1 METKH
6 LIMGTAGHV
15 DHGKTALIRA
25 LTGFD
30 CDTHKQEKERGI
42 TINLGFTH
50 LDLPQGNSIGII
62 DVPGHADFIKTM
74 ISGACGMDFVL
85 LIIAA
90 DEGIMPQTREHLEI
104 MKLMGIKQGLIA
116 LTKVDTVDEELT
128 ELAMEEARDFVADSF
143 LADADIFPVS
153 ALKDHGI
160 AELIHA
166 IEAMVQAIPAK
177 SDSGNF
183 RMYIDRQ
190 FVQPGFGVIVNGSV
204 LSGAISSND
213 PVYLLPSQRELRIRR
228 MERHGAEVTRIQAG
242 DRASIN
248 LVGLKQKDFK
258 RGMMLSSH
266 PLDPTRLVDGRLSIF
281 APDIQLGLWS
291 QVLFLSG
298 TIRCM
303 ARMHLLDRDTVQA
316 GEQALVQIY
325 LPEDVVV
332 QSDDHFI
339 LRNSSGDTTIGG
351 GQIVD
356 PYPLHHRRRRKG
368 SIEEVSNMASGQLG
382 MRIAAEVK
390 KHIIPLTHREIATN
404 LNLVADEIIP
414 SIFNEL
420 PDYVVFFQH
429 KDDIVLLEKKR
440 ATAWQNKIL
449 ALLEKHHKENPFIK
463 EGKSFNELM
472 GIFPDAKAAPYKL
485 ALTVILEHLRS
496 HDKIAQVDT
505 TWILAGHTVS
515 TDETFLKQIGD
526 IEAYV
531 QKNNGLYSLKELTET
546 FQDTIKPSRL
556 KQMLSYLVEQNNLVL
571 FQLQYVHRDTLQK
584 AQELITKYLLDKP
597 EGITIAEFRD
607 AMATNRTTALFLL
620 EWFDKQN
627 VTLRNDN
634 VRILTKRYRD
644 SLDL

>member
-50 LDLPQGNSIGII
+50 LDLPHGNSIGII

-104 MKLMGIKQGLIA
+104 MKLMGLKQGLIA
-116 LTKVDTVDEELT
+116 LTKTDTVDEELT

-143 LADADIFPVS
+143 LADAEIFPVS
-153 ALKDHGI
+153 ALKGDGI
-160 AELIHA
+160 GQLINA
-166 IEAMVQAIPAK
+166 IEQMVQSLPAK
-177 SDSGNF
+177 NDSGNF

-204 LSGAISSND
+204 LSGAISSTS
-213 PVYLLPSQRELRIRR
+213 PVYLLPSKRELRIRR
-228 MERHGAEVTRIQAG
+228 MERHGSEVTRIQAG

-258 RGMMLSSH
+258 RGMMLSAT
-266 PLDPTRLVDGRLSIF
+266 PLDATRLVDARLSIF
-281 APDIQLGLWS
+281 APNIQLGLWS

-316 GEQALVQIY
+316 GEQTLVQIY
-325 LPEDVVV
+325 LPEEVVV
-332 QSDDHFI
+332 QIDDHFI

-368 SIEEVSNMASGQLG
+368 SIEEVSNMASGKLG

-390 KHIIPLTHREIATN
+390 KHIIPLTHKEIANN

-414 SIFNEL
+414 AIFNEL
-420 PDYVVFFQH
+420 PGYVIFFQH
-429 KDDIVLLEKKR
+429 SDDIVLLEKKR
-440 ATAWQNKIL
+440 ATAWQNKVL
-449 ALLEKHHKENPFIK
+449 SLLEKHHKENPFIK

-472 GIFPDAKAAPYKL
+472 GIFPDAKATPYKR
-485 ALTVILEHLRS
+485 ALTILLEHLKKNG
-496 HDKIAQVDT
+496 KIAQVET
-505 TWILAGHTVS
+505 TWVLAGHTVS
-515 TDETFLKQIGD
+515 TDESFLKEID
-526 IEAYV
+526 TIETYI
-531 QKNNGLYSLKELTET
+531 QKNDGLFSLKELTEA
-546 FQDTIKPSRL
+546 FQATIKPSRL
-556 KQMLSYLVEQNNLVL
+556 KQMLSYLVEQNRLVL
-571 FQLQYVHRDTLQK
+571 FQLKYVHQDTLQK
-584 AQELITKYLLDKP
+584 AQAVVTKCLLNKP

-607 AMATNRTTALFLL
+607 AMATNRTSALFLL

-634 VRILTKRYRD
+634 VRVLTKRYRE
-644 SLDL
+644 SLGE

>member
-1 METKH
+1 
-6 LIMGTAGHV
+6 MGTAGHV

-104 MKLMGIKQGLIA
+104 MKLMGLEHGLIA
-116 LTKVDTVDEELT
+116 LTKIDMVDEELT
-128 ELAMEEARDFVADSF
+128 ELAREEAREFVAGSF
-143 LADADIFPVS
+143 LADADIFAVS
-153 ALKDHGI
+153 ALKGDGI
-160 AELIHA
+160 KELIEA
-166 IEAMVQAIPAK
+166 IECMVQTLPAK
-177 SDSGNF
+177 SDTGNF

-204 LSGAISSND
+204 LSGAISAND

-228 MERHGAEVTRIQAG
+228 MERHGAEVERIQAG

-258 RGMMLSSH
+258 RGMMLSAQ
-266 PLDPTRLVDGRLSIF
+266 PLDSTRLVDGRLSIF

-316 GEQALVQIY
+316 GEEALVQIY
-325 LPEDVVV
+325 LPEEIVV
-332 QSDDHFI
+332 QISDHFI

-368 SIEEVSNMASGQLG
+368 SIEEVSNMASGNLG

-390 KHIIPLTHREIATN
+390 KHIIPLTHTEIANN
-404 LNLVADEIIP
+404 LNIEADETIP
-414 SIFNEL
+414 AIFNEL
-420 PDYVVFFQH
+420 PGYVIFFQY

-449 ALLEKHHKENPFIK
+449 ALLEKHHEENPFIK
-463 EGKSFNELM
+463 EGKSFNEMM
-472 GIFPDAKAAPYKL
+472 GIFPDAKATPYKL
-485 ALTVILEHLRS
+485 ALTVILEHLQKNG
-496 HDKIAQVDT
+496 KIAQVDT
-505 TWILAGHTVS
+505 TWILSSHTVS
-515 TDETFLKQIGD
+515 TDDSILQQIAE
-526 IEAYV
+526 IEAFV
-531 QKNNGLYSLKELTET
+531 QKDDGLYSLKELTEV
-546 FQDTIKPSRL
+546 FQTTIKASRL
-556 KQMLSYLVEQNNLVL
+556 KQMLSYLVEQNQLVL
-571 FQLQYVHRDTLQK
+571 FQLKYVHQETLNRAK
-584 AQELITKYLLDKP
+584 KVITDLLRAKP
-597 EGITIAEFRD
+597 EGITISEFRD
-607 AMATNRTTALFLL
+607 AMATNRTSALFLL

-627 VTLRNDN
+627 ITLRNNN
-634 VRILTKRYRD
+634 VRVLTKRYRE
-644 SLDL
+644 SLHD